1 MKTFTIKRVM
11 EPIVNIVSPILQ
23 VMKLVPIFSMK
34 ILLFAIKKWQIVFI
48 KVLEISILFKL

>member
-34 ILLFAIKKWQIVFI
+34 ILLFAIKKWQIVLRIIF
-48 KVLEISILFKL
+48 